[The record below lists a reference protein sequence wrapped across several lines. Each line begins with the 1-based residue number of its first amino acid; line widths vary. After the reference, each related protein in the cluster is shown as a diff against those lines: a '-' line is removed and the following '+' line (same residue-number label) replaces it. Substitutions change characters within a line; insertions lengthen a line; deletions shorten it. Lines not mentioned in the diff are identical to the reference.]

1 MIYAGEDAECRG
13 TRRNVVISELRIGR
27 RMYKSEVVGYIQ
39 KVNRNVR
46 TRIVQEISGIAKKA

>member
-13 TRRNVVISELRIGR
+13 TRRSVVMSELRIGR
-27 RMYKSEVVGYIQ
+27 GMYKSEVVGYIQ

-46 TRIVQEISGIAKKA
+46 TRIVQERSGIAKKG